1 MPFRFAFSPVMT
13 LSDVVSSTTARKNR
27 LSTKTHINLFHR

>member
-1 MPFRFAFSPVMT
+1 MPVIFALHPVIT